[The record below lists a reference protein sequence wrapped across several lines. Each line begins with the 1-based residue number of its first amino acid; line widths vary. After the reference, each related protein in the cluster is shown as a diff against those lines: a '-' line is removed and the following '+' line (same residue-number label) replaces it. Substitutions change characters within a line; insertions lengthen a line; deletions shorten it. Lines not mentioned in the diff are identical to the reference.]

1 MVARAFRAM
10 VLNTTQLTRE
20 ASCSTKALGNVWN
33 GLIRPHLEYGAEV
46 IDEPRSGIWPEAESI
61 QSRMGRKILR
71 CGGSV
76 TTEALRGDLGWETMR
91 GRRIARRLVWWG
103 KLVKMPPDRWARKIY
118 EFEREQCRRLP
129 ATRNWC
135 SYTRDL
141 LIQTRLTECWRRQRP
156 VKANEMGREAKVV
169 TEVSMISGNV
179 ETTVY
184 PPHRTEWR
192 TVVWKAVHVHEQRE
206 WRRAM
211 EARPKLDLYRQ
222 LKTVLKREEYLSSP
236 DVIGRTTLFS
246 LRSGTNKLRIDTG
259 RNERVLDVVTGKRRR
274 LERKERIC
282 RQCGTGTEDE
292 IHVLLYCPMYVPIRR
307 ELIHDLK
314 KDSPAD
320 DTGLV
325 MFLTGLCH
333 AANVQWDR
341 MEAEKTLILMMGKK
355 RILQTMAV
363 AKRIMQRRQ
372 AIIREQEG
380 ETDTESDEEPVK
392 PKPVRRVGRK
402 GTNEVRSV
410 RRRNNPPAQA
420 TG

>member
-1 MVARAFRAM
+1 
-10 VLNTTQLTRE
+10 
-20 ASCSTKALGNVWN
+20 
-33 GLIRPHLEYGAEV
+33 
-46 IDEPRSGIWPEAESI
+46 
-61 QSRMGRKILR
+61 
-71 CGGSV
+71 
-76 TTEALRGDLGWETMR
+76 
-91 GRRIARRLVWWG
+91 
-103 KLVKMPPDRWARKIY
+103 
-118 EFEREQCRRLP
+118 
-129 ATRNWC
+129 
-135 SYTRDL
+135 
-141 LIQTRLTECWRRQRP
+141 
-156 VKANEMGREAKVV
+156 MGREAKVV

-320 DTGLV
+320 DTGLE

-363 AKRIMQRRQ
+363 AKSIMQRRQ

-392 PKPVRRVGRK
+392 PKTVRRVGRK
-402 GTNEVRSV
+402 GTNEVRSA
-410 RRRNNPPAQA
+410 RRRNNPTNNWLKDQEAL
-420 TG
+420 T